1 MTYKLFLIYKL
12 KTNKNIN
19 NKINNNFYINL

>member
-19 NKINNNFYINL
+19 NKINNNFFINI